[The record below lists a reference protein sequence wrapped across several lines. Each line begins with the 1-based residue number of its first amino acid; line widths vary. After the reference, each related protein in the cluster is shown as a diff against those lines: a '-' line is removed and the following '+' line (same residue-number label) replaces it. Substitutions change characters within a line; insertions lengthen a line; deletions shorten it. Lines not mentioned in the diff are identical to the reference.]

1 MNFVEKNLFHISK
14 KFINPIN
21 EIGIATENSNNK
33 EIFNFKNKVGCFQ
46 SLNVSY
52 NELSNMDNN
61 NLQRGSLKN
70 EYIYFVDNPVGCL
83 KNINVDNLINYINEY
98 NNLI

>member
-1 MNFVEKNLFHISK
+1 MVIL
-14 KFINPIN
+14 
-21 EIGIATENSNNK
+21 
-33 EIFNFKNKVGCFQ
+33 
-46 SLNVSY
+46 
-52 NELSNMDNN
+52 LSNMDNN